1 MYASPF
7 LHHKKKS
14 SLLIGDT
21 AVNFMFRAVTLL
33 TVTRRCASYNAK
45 PCAAGIAAA
54 LQGRFVSCGVAA
66 IFGAGAAAECA
77 KKQSGIP
84 LVHDG
89 TVHLLNAED
98 GAGVVKHI
106 MTSFGPGG
114 ANVAVEQK
122 RPTVHA
128 SFSPRVG
135 GSKASKK
142 GAADAKPA
150 GLDEKAVATTP
161 AAAPATAPATAPAPA
176 GGLKIEPPVA
186 KAVKQEPAAPEAPK
200 KEPPAAK
207 DEKKTSSWSGPRTCP
222 GVQPVF
228 AELAGP
234 LGYKA
239 AALESTCEALQTS
252 REMNEKQAVEVRAPC
267 VPEQSR
273 ARQRVVPSQFCV
285 KNAPSACE
293 KPAWAALLSSINHAA
308 SYVRLR
314 DAVKTDEAAF
324 RAALVSVAATC
335 GLGDGAVTAAA
346 STSGSDATRL
356 GLVRLATEVL
366 RARCAG
372 GPLNGVFTPAARTK
386 RRSHTHLDG
395 RKAQQ
400 AAAHA
405 DRQKGLGEAYDDL
418 AAVLA
423 SFLPADVLPKP
434 SKSAEG
440 FSRDTGPK
448 LFAPATRVLNKIA
461 ATSTSAAGPAPAPA
475 PDSTQP
481 MDVDGAGADAVPP
494 EAQRVESGDAPAPT
508 PAQEKRTIAARDD
521 AAQLKA
527 RRRMIA
533 SAGEHDGDAVESL
546 AALLGPL
553 GLGAERAEELVRDI
567 DRADAKAHE
576 KQKQKVAVAAP
587 RTARRAPVARRPP
600 VARPPSPSHA
610 QLDAFFAS
618 AKPTRRSSR
627 GDKRPRVVDAPPP
640 PKRPFQ
646 REAAVG
652 DRVVWM
658 KYGREGVVEAEV
670 TPGVFIVFFDK
681 GGFRET
687 VLAEELRVL

>member
-1 MYASPF
+1 MDD
-7 LHHKKKS
+7 LHKPDS
-14 SLLIGDT
+14 
-21 AVNFMFRAVTLL
+21 FLL
-33 TVTRRCASYNAK
+33 TETKAR
-45 PCAAGIAAA
+45 IAARLSGMSFRPA
-54 LQGRFVSCGVAA
+54 SRQ
-66 IFGAGAAAECA
+66 
-77 KKQSGIP
+77 KQP
-84 LVHDG
+84 ERAMTHRDY
-89 TVHLLNAED
+89 LLKEVTWMATDFTNER
-98 GAGVVKHI
+98 KR
-106 MTSFGPGG
+106 TSLP
-114 ANVAVEQK
+114 
-122 RPTVHA
+122 
-128 SFSPRVG
+128 PR
-135 GSKASKK
+135 
-142 GAADAKPA
+142 
-150 GLDEKAVATTP
+150 
-161 AAAPATAPATAPAPA
+161 
-176 GGLKIEPPVA
+176 
-186 KAVKQEPAAPEAPK
+186 
-200 KEPPAAK
+200 
-207 DEKKTSSWSGPRTCP
+207 
-222 GVQPVF
+222 
-228 AELAGP
+228 
-234 LGYKA
+234 
-239 AALESTCEALQTS
+239 ST
-252 REMNEKQAVEVRAPC
+252 
-267 VPEQSR
+267 
-273 ARQRVVPSQFCV
+273 
-285 KNAPSACE
+285 
-293 KPAWAALLSSINHAA
+293 
-308 SYVRLR
+308 
-314 DAVKTDEAAF
+314 AF
-324 RAALVSVAATC
+324 RAALVSVATECC

-346 STSGSDATRL
+346 STNGRRKPTRE
-356 GLVRLATEVL
+356 GLVQLATEVL

-448 LFAPATRVLNKIA
+448 LFAPATRVLNKIV

-475 PDSTQP
+475 PDATQP
-481 MDVDGAGADAVPP
+481 MDVDDAGA
-494 EAQRVESGDAPAPT
+494 EAPRVGSGDAPAPT
-508 PAQEKRTIAARDD
+508 PAPSQGERPIASRDD
-521 AAQLKA
+521 AAKRKA
-527 RRRMIA
+527 RQRMIA
-533 SAGEHDGDAVESL
+533 SAGAHDGDAVRSL
-546 AALLGPL
+546 VALLGPL

-658 KYGREGVVEAEV
+658 KYGREGVVEAED

-681 GGFRET
+681 GCFRET
-687 VLAEELRVL
+687 VRADELRVL